1 MGIMLISSRD
11 KNPMIKCERKQLKI
25 QKPQKEW
32 VWKFQLK
39 CMRNAWKLWIN
50 WKRKGK
56 RYLQAQKDKNP

>member
-32 VWKFQLK
+32 VWKFQL
-39 CMRNAWKLWIN
+39 NAWEMHEN
-50 WKRKGK
+50 CE
-56 RYLQAQKDKNP
+56 